1 LNVLENV
8 RPKLFKGAMMRIF
21 DATAKQP
28 SNVSQPTSFTYG
40 RGRFQT
46 GADGVFFC
54 GKDREGN
61 DQSAKWICSSL
72 HVVAKTRNER
82 NGEWGR
88 LLEWHDDD
96 GKRHQ
101 WAMPLELLEGDG
113 TDVRRELARLGLQIS
128 SSQTERGLLSAYI
141 KVFPVEAR
149 ARCVDRLGWHEGVFV
164 TPLGSIGNSK
174 ELMVFQ
180 NSHAIE
186 PAYSVAGTAT
196 EWRSS
201 VASLAQGN
209 SRLTFAISAA
219 FAGAL
224 ADILGEDSGG
234 FHFRGASSS
243 GKSTSL
249 RVASSVWGN
258 PSRYVRLWRGTVN
271 GLEGMAVLHN
281 DGLLIL
287 DEISQID
294 PAAAGDAA
302 YMLANGQGKVRAQR
316 NGLARAP
323 QRWRL
328 LFLSAGE
335 ESLTA
340 IMSRAGK
347 RTSAGQEIRLADIE
361 ADAGAGM
368 GIFEK
373 LHEMQSSA
381 AIADAV
387 KTASDSYHGA
397 VGVAWLE
404 HLAAKRSELASPISD
419 SIKSF
424 ITEAVPAHAAGQV
437 ERVARRFALVAV
449 AGELAT
455 DYGLTGWT
463 SGEATHGA
471 RKCFNA
477 WIEAFGDNG
486 DREGRYIVAHARAFF
501 EMHGASRFEDIRA
514 TNEQRVH
521 NRVGFFRD
529 RENNSRE
536 FLVLPE
542 AFRSEICQG
551 FNEKTVKRK
560 LIEACLLLTSKDGQP
575 SQNVRLPGLGS
586 TKVYVFRYTSE

>member
-1 LNVLENV
+1 
-8 RPKLFKGAMMRIF
+8 MMQNF
-21 DATAKQP
+21 DATPKQRSGIFP
-28 SNVSQPTSFTYG
+28 VTSFHYG
-40 RGRFQT
+40 SGHFQT
-46 GADGVFFC
+46 NEKGVFFI
-54 GKDREGN
+54 GKDRDGN
-61 DQSAKWICSSL
+61 EQSGKWICSPL
-72 HVVAKTRNER
+72 HIAAKTRDER

-88 LLEWHDDD
+88 LLEWYDDD
-96 GKRHQ
+96 GKKHQ

-113 TDVRRELARLGLQIS
+113 SEVRRELARLGLQIS
-128 SSQTERGLLSAYI
+128 SNQAERGLLSSYI
-141 KVFPVEAR
+141 KVYPVEAR

-164 TPLGSIGNSK
+164 MPSGSIGESS
-174 ELMVFQ
+174 ELKVFQ

-186 PAYSVAGTAT
+186 PAYSVLGTVE
-196 EWRSS
+196 EWRDS
-201 VASLAQGN
+201 VASLAQGS
-209 SRLTFAISAA
+209 SRLTFAISVA

-224 ADILGEDSGG
+224 ADIASEDSGG

-243 GKSTSL
+243 GKSTAL
-249 RVASSVWGN
+249 RLSASVWGN
-258 PSRYVRLWRGTVN
+258 PSKYVRLWRGTVN

-316 NGLARAP
+316 NGLARAL

-373 LHEMQSSA
+373 LHSLQSA
-381 AIADAV
+381 AAV
-387 KTASDSYHGA
+387 AGAIKAASDNCHGA
-397 VGVAWLE
+397 VGIAWLE
-404 HLAAKRSELASPISD
+404 YLAKNRSQLSAFLSD
-419 SIKSF
+419 SIKRFVTDVIPSD
-424 ITEAVPAHAAGQV
+424 AAGQV

-455 DYGLTGWT
+455 EYGLTGW
-463 SGEATHGA
+463 SLGEAREGA

-477 WIEAFGDNG
+477 WLEAFGGNG
-486 DREGRYIVAHARAFF
+486 NREARAIVAQARAFL
-501 EMHGASRFEDIRA
+501 ETHGASRFEDVRA
-514 TNEQRVH
+514 TDELRVH
-521 NRVGFFRD
+521 NRAGFYRQA
-529 RENNSRE
+529 NNRRE

-551 FNEKTVKRK
+551 FNEKTVKRALVDAGL
-560 LIEACLLLTSKDGQP
+560 LIPNREGQP
-575 SQNVRLPGLGS
+575 SQNMRLPGLGS
-586 TKVYVFRYTSE
+586 TKVYVFQYAGE

>member
-1 LNVLENV
+1 MMQNSSATSKNGKTVFSPMSFSYGSGSFQASEN
-8 RPKLFKGAMMRIF
+8 
-21 DATAKQP
+21 
-28 SNVSQPTSFTYG
+28 
-40 RGRFQT
+40 
-46 GADGVFFC
+46 GVFFID
-54 GKDREGN
+54 KDRDGN
-61 DQSAKWICSSL
+61 EQSAKWICSL
-72 HVVAKTRNER
+72 LNVTAKTRDER

-96 GKRHQ
+96 GKKHQ
-101 WAMPLELLEGDG
+101 WAMPLEMLEGDG

-128 SSQTERGLLSAYI
+128 SNQRERGLLSAYI

-149 ARCVDRLGWHEGVFV
+149 ARCVERLGWHEGVFV
-164 TPLGSIGNSK
+164 TPSGSIGESN
-174 ELMVFQ
+174 ELRVFQ
-180 NSHAIE
+180 NSHTIE
-186 PAYSVAGTAT
+186 PAYSVSGTAA
-196 EWRSS
+196 EWRES
-201 VASLAQGN
+201 VAALAQGN
-209 SRLTFAISAA
+209 SRLTFAISVA

-224 ADILGEDSGG
+224 ADITGEDSGG

-249 RVASSVWGN
+249 RLAASVWGN
-258 PSRYVRLWRGTVN
+258 PSKYVRLWRGTVN

-316 NGLARAP
+316 NGLARTP

-328 LFLSAGE
+328 LLLSAGE

-373 LHEMQSSA
+373 LHALQSPA
-381 AIADAV
+381 AIAGVLKA
-387 KTASDSYHGA
+387 ASENYHGA
-397 VGVAWLE
+397 VGIAWLE
-404 HLAAKRSELASPISD
+404 HLAKNHCQLLTFLSD
-419 SIKSF
+419 SIKRF
-424 ITEAVPAHAAGQV
+424 VTGVIPADAAGQV
-437 ERVARRFALVAV
+437 ERVARRFALVSV

-455 DYGLTGWT
+455 EYGLTGW
-463 SGEATHGA
+463 SMGEATQGA
-471 RKCFNA
+471 RACFNA
-477 WIEAFGDNG
+477 WLDAFGGNG
-486 DREGRYIVAHARAFF
+486 NREARAIVTQARAFL
-501 EMHGASRFEDIRA
+501 ETHGASRFEDIHA
-514 TNEQRVH
+514 TDESRVY
-521 NRVGFFRD
+521 NRVGFYRQAND
-529 RENNSRE
+529 KRE

-551 FNEKTVKRK
+551 FNEKTVKRV
-560 LIEACLLLTSKDGQP
+560 LIEAGLLLPNKEGQP
-575 SQNVRLPGLGS
+575 SQNMRLPGLGS
-586 TKVYVFRYTSE
+586 TKVYVFKYTGE